1 MCVHATLQVS
11 VNLQLSF
18 CVFLTLQL
26 ESKKEEVWKF
36 YLPMHYSK
44 DALANPCGLGFQL
57 RITLNPHRELRVIIF
72 KILIKSRP
80 IQYYFWSVS
89 LVIQC
94 IYILWIALLYRS
106 CHCSHLEWK
115 LCSCWICE
123 FYYKQT
129 SADLLLHFRQ
139 STVAPQVIYLFIYLH
154 TDYTDTKINKRDKN
168 FINPKGNS
176 CAFYML
182 GAIKIETGAEAIR
195 CTESDSKNS
204 KNKEYSAC
212 KPLSRQL
219 TLWAIFS
226 FMGTV
231 LYFIYIHFVFF
242 LFKCTLRSLSCS
254 INHIMVARQIFD

>member
-18 CVFLTLQL
+18 CVFLTLEL

-80 IQYYFWSVS
+80 IQYYFWSVF

-139 STVAPQVIYLFIYLH
+139 STVAAWVIYLFIHIL
-154 TDYTDTKINKRDKN
+154 TILIQKLIKEIRTLLIPKEILVP
-168 FINPKGNS
+168 FI
-176 CAFYML
+176 
-182 GAIKIETGAEAIR
+182 
-195 CTESDSKNS
+195 
-204 KNKEYSAC
+204 
-212 KPLSRQL
+212 
-219 TLWAIFS
+219 
-226 FMGTV
+226 
-231 LYFIYIHFVFF
+231 
-242 LFKCTLRSLSCS
+242 CS
-254 INHIMVARQIFD
+254 VQ